1 MNYLSHSHIWRRRF
15 KKSWEGPSKSKGSIY
30 GTQGGQT
37 GQRARTRLFLKQNQN
52 WGKAGAGERQKGVRK
67 VTGFRES
74 KRSTR
79 TGRRDQL
86 ALPGSPCRWRGWASP
101 AMWGPAGSCQPW
113 RPAQPQ
119 TPSPGQRCACSQPAH
134 TAVLPSVS
142 PAGPGREGGE
152 GPQETELQRPL
163 AAHGDPPCAR
173 TREGKRPTV
182 MLASPPKLH

>member
-79 TGRRDQL
+79 TGRRASWHCL
-86 ALPGSPCRWRGWASP
+86 AHLAGGVVEHLLPCGVQPVLVSHDALLSHKHHLPGSVVHAHSP
-101 AMWGPAGSCQPW
+101 LIPQCCLLCLLLGLGGRVGKDLRRLSCK
-113 RPAQPQ
+113 
-119 TPSPGQRCACSQPAH
+119 
-134 TAVLPSVS
+134 
-142 PAGPGREGGE
+142 
-152 GPQETELQRPL
+152 
-163 AAHGDPPCAR
+163 DP
-173 TREGKRPTV
+173 
-182 MLASPPKLH
+182 